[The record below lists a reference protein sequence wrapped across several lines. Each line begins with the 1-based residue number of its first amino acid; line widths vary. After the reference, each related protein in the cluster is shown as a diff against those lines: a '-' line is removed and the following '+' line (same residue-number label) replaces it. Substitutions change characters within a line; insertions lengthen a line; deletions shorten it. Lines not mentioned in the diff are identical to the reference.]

1 MREVFALTLC
11 DLVMRRHSR
20 FTYYLLLQIPG
31 WLLGIIVLGYVQHWV
46 DLSQGSVV
54 MLLIAWIGK
63 DFVLYPLVKTAYDL
77 EVKTGTAQLIGETGT
92 ATTAIDP
99 HGYVR
104 IKGELWRAQ
113 LATDAQPIGKGTPI
127 RVHAAAG
134 LTLFVS
140 FDSQHHS

>member
-1 MREVFALTLC
+1 
-11 DLVMRRHSR
+11 MRRHSR

-31 WLLGIIVLGYVQHWV
+31 WLLGVIVLGYVQHWV
-46 DLSQGSVV
+46 GLSQGSVV
-54 MLLIAWIGK
+54 ILLIAWIGK

-99 HGYVR
+99 LGYVR
-104 IKGELWRAQ
+104 IWVELWRAK
-113 LATDAQPIGKGTPI
+113 LAANAQPIGKDARI
-127 RVHAAAG
+127 RVHTVQR

-140 FDSQHHS
+140 SDPKHHS